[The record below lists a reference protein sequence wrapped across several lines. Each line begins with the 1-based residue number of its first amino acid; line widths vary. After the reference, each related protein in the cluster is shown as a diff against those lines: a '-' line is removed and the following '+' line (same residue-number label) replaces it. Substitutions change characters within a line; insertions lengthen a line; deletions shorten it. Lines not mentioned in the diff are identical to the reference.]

1 MRDIIE
7 EEMGGPTVFRD
18 ESTLG
23 FDYVPDDLPGRQDE
37 FRDLARLFKPVV
49 SSGSSAH
56 ALVQG
61 PVGSG
66 KTALSQRF
74 ARGLEKTAAQ
84 EDVGLTHVHVNC
96 RRHNTSSSALLQVLK
111 HFDPSFPD
119 RGFSDAE
126 MLEALGKRMEHEDQH
141 LLVILD
147 EVDALLKK
155 DGDELLYHLTR
166 FNEEDHAPDRTI
178 AVLMASQEDAREHL
192 GEATASTFQRTNL
205 VTLDAYDREA
215 LRAIVAQRVDLA
227 FHPGTVPEE
236 MGDLVADIAAQEG
249 DARFAIELLRTAGN
263 AADHENAEAVTAEHV
278 RAAKAQVHP
287 HVTETKLQDLD
298 TQHRLTLLAVAR
310 ALQDIPDS
318 RAYAQTG
325 EVRERYDVACEEV
338 GADARAHTQFWNYV
352 NDLEAQGF
360 VDTRQS
366 GEGVQGTTTLISLPD
381 VPAARLEAKL
391 EELLE
396 RGGDR

>member
-37 FRDLARLFKPVV
+37 FRDLARLLKPVV

-74 ARGLEKTAAQ
+74 AKDLERTAS
-84 EDVGLTHVHVNC
+84 EEGVGLSHVHVNC
-96 RRHNTSSSALLQVLK
+96 RRRNTSSSALLQILK

-126 MLEALGKRMEHEDQH
+126 MLEALGKRMEREETH

-147 EVDALLKK
+147 EVDALLKR

-166 FNEEDHAPDRTI
+166 FNEEDHAPDRTV

-205 VTLDAYDREA
+205 VTLDAYDRDA
-215 LRAIVAQRVDLA
+215 LRAIVEQRVDLA
-227 FHPGTVPEE
+227 FHPGAFPEE
-236 MGDLVADIAAQEG
+236 MGDLVADIAAREG

-263 AADHENAEAVTAEHV
+263 AADHESVDTVTAEHV

-287 HVTETKLQDLD
+287 HVTESKLVDLD
-298 TQHRLTLLAVAR
+298 TQLGVTLLAVSR
-310 ALQDIPDS
+310 ALQDIPSS
-318 RAYAQTG
+318 RAYATTG
-325 EVRERYDVACEEV
+325 EVRERYDLACEEV
-338 GADARAHTQFWNYV
+338 GEDPRAHTQFWNYV

-360 VDTRQS
+360 VDTRKS

-381 VPAARLEAKL
+381 VPAARLEDKL
-391 EELLE
+391 EEILE
-396 RGGDR
+396 RGDDR